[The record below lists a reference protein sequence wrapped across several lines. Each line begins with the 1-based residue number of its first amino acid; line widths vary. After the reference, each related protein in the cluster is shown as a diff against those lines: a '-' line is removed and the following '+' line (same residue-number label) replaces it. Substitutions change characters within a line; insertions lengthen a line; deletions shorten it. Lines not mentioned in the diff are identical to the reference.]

1 MTLRLLH
8 FTLLY
13 SLTRKPNFRCT
24 ATSVSRK
31 ILLCFCEPSQTF
43 TPFWRV
49 TFSEH
54 FLKEWSFTFFGK
66 ETSNLVDGN
75 ISIEKNVFTTQRII
89 SCEDFGKRI
98 VFAQE
103 LYFKSIGPHE
113 KKKTMLKVW
122 RCCLLKS
129 KIKYQPSKDLKT
141 FSSVELVFFFESTF
155 QATLH
160 KMEKFR
166 EVLPNIRLW
175 PRKSFTQNCVK
186 HCLYWPPTLWENFK
200 TNYGDERVWLLRWY
214 EKVKAKTFWRK

>member
-1 MTLRLLH
+1 MTIQMGVRVLH

-89 SCEDFGKRI
+89 SCEDFCKR
-98 VFAQE
+98 VVSH
-103 LYFKSIGPHE
+103 KSFILKVLVHTS
-113 KKKTMLKVW
+113 KKKTISEVW

-160 KMEKFR
+160 KMRNFEKFSQIIDCGQGK
-166 EVLPNIRLW
+166 VLHKIAWSIVCIDR
-175 PRKSFTQNCVK
+175 RRFQK
-186 HCLYWPPTLWENFK
+186 TLRQITATKEF
-200 TNYGDERVWLLRWY
+200 GFFVDMRR
-214 EKVKAKTFWRK
+214 

>member
-1 MTLRLLH
+1 MTIQMGVRVLH

-98 VFAQE
+98 VFAHE
-103 LYFKSIGPHE
+103 LYFKSIGPHKQ

-160 KMEKFR
+160 KMRNFEKFSQIIDCGQGK
-166 EVLPNIRLW
+166 VLHKIAWSIVCIDR
-175 PRKSFTQNCVK
+175 RRFEK
-186 HCLYWPPTLWENFK
+186 TLRQITATKEF
-200 TNYGDERVWLLRWY
+200 GFFVDMRR
-214 EKVKAKTFWRK
+214 

>member
-1 MTLRLLH
+1 MTIQMGVRVLH
-8 FTLLY
+8 FTLSY

-54 FLKEWSFTFFGK
+54 FLKQWSFTFFGK

-75 ISIEKNVFTTQRII
+75 ISVEKNVFTTQRII

-103 LYFKSIGPHE
+103 LYFESIGPHE
-113 KKKTMLKVW
+113 QKKTMLKVR

-129 KIKYQPSKDLKT
+129 KIKYQPLKDLKT

-160 KMEKFR
+160 KMRNFEKF
-166 EVLPNIRLW
+166 
-175 PRKSFTQNCVK
+175 SQ
-186 HCLYWPPTLWENFK
+186 Y
-200 TNYGDERVWLLRWY
+200 
-214 EKVKAKTFWRK
+214 

>member
-1 MTLRLLH
+1 MTIQMGVRVLH

-54 FLKEWSFTFFGK
+54 FLKQWSFTFFGK

-75 ISIEKNVFTTQRII
+75 ISVEKNVFTTQRII

-103 LYFKSIGPHE
+103 LYFESIGPHE
-113 KKKTMLKVW
+113 QKKTMLKVR

-129 KIKYQPSKDLKT
+129 KIKYQPLKDLKT

-160 KMEKFR
+160 KMRNFEKF
-166 EVLPNIRLW
+166 
-175 PRKSFTQNCVK
+175 SQ
-186 HCLYWPPTLWENFK
+186 Y
-200 TNYGDERVWLLRWY
+200 
-214 EKVKAKTFWRK
+214 

>member
-1 MTLRLLH
+1 MTIQMDVRVLH

-13 SLTRKPNFRCT
+13 SLTRKPNFKCT

-98 VFAQE
+98 VFAHE
-103 LYFKSIGPHE
+103 LYFKSIGPHKQE
-113 KKKTMLKVW
+113 KTMLKVW

-129 KIKYQPSKDLKT
+129 KIKYEPSKDLKT

-160 KMEKFR
+160 KMRNFEKFSQILDCGQGK
-166 EVLPNIRLW
+166 VLHKIAWSIVCIDHRVTDAF
-175 PRKSFTQNCVK
+175 RK
-186 HCLYWPPTLWENFK
+186 L
-200 TNYGDERVWLLRWY
+200 
-214 EKVKAKTFWRK
+214 

>member
-1 MTLRLLH
+1 MNNHGTLKLHFNKELMQTGNQNRSWWFSIMTIQMDVRVLH
-8 FTLLY
+8 FTLSY

-98 VFAQE
+98 VFAHE

-113 KKKTMLKVW
+113 QKKKQ
-122 RCCLLKS
+122 C
-129 KIKYQPSKDLKT
+129 
-141 FSSVELVFFFESTF
+141 
-155 QATLH
+155 
-160 KMEKFR
+160 
-166 EVLPNIRLW
+166 
-175 PRKSFTQNCVK
+175 
-186 HCLYWPPTLWENFK
+186 
-200 TNYGDERVWLLRWY
+200 
-214 EKVKAKTFWRK
+214 

>member
-1 MTLRLLH
+1 MTIQMCVCVLD
-8 FTLLY
+8 FTLSY

-24 ATSVSRK
+24 ATSVSQK

-54 FLKEWSFTFFGK
+54 FLKEWSFTFFAK

-113 KKKTMLKVW
+113 QKKTMLKVW

-160 KMEKFR
+160 KMRNFEKFSQILDCGQGK
-166 EVLPNIRLW
+166 VLHKIAWSNVCIDR
-175 PRKSFTQNCVK
+175 RRFEK
-186 HCLYWPPTLWENFK
+186 TLRQITATKEF
-200 TNYGDERVWLLRWY
+200 GFFVDMRR
-214 EKVKAKTFWRK
+214 